1 MNFVKL
7 FTYLVGFAFPLQ
19 AFTISSVA
27 FAQKEAKASAELEP
41 RSGHKSVKGKV
52 EFEQVEK
59 GVRVIANIEGLSP
72 NSAHGFHIHEKGDC
86 SAKDASSAGGHF
98 APLQQPHGA
107 PGDNKHH
114 VGDMGNLK
122 ADKEGKAVL
131 SQVFEAL
138 SLDPK
143 SKSYIGAKA
152 VVLHAKADD
161 LKSQPSG
168 DAGGR
173 IACGVIR

>member
-7 FTYLVGFAFPLQ
+7 FTYLIGFALPLQ
-19 AFTISSVA
+19 TFTFPVVA
-27 FAQKEAKASAELEP
+27 QAQQETKASAKLEP
-41 RSGHKSVKGKV
+41 RSGNTSVKGKV
-52 EFEQVEK
+52 EFEK
-59 GVRVIANIEGLSP
+59 AKNGVRVIANIEGLSP

-98 APLQQPHGA
+98 APLEKTHGA
-107 PGDNKHH
+107 PGDKRHH
-114 VGDMGNLK
+114 VGDMGNVK
-122 ADKEGKAVL
+122 ANKDGKVVL
-131 SQVFEAL
+131 NEVFEAL

-143 SKSYIGAKA
+143 SKAYIGSKA

-161 LKSQPSG
+161 LQSQPAG

-173 IACGVIR
+173 IACGVIQ